1 MIVPS
6 FASVWLTVLKKTLVL
21 GSEEVI
27 AAILVMKS

>member
-1 MIVPS
+1 MIVP
-6 FASVWLTVLKKTLVL
+6 VWLTVLKKTLVL